1 MVYGCAP
8 RRTAQI
14 SLTRRKPGV
23 IGLAL
28 TGLAIL
34 LLLVSLTTHPPP
46 SFITATV
53 VVVVPHSP
61 PRLCRFRIVIAF
73 ELRSREAEPPRR
85 CAPWVVCSV
94 GRMQNPHMHKNAK
107 EPRKTTHMVHVTRI
121 SLLST
126 ACARRFFSEQ
136 RNVDM
141 NVGEE
146 ASAKKAGG
154 YWQRQSGNGS
164 CRALVVSS
172 SSFPSR
178 LLHIDYASAG
188 LRLIET

>member
-73 ELRSREAEPPRR
+73 ELRSCEAEPPGR
-85 CAPWVVCSV
+85 CARGWCVRLDACGIHICTKRKGTKKNNAYGLCHSQLPSLYGMRSGVFLSKKCGHECG
-94 GRMQNPHMHKNAK
+94 GRSKY
-107 EPRKTTHMVHVTRI
+107 
-121 SLLST
+121 
-126 ACARRFFSEQ
+126 EQ
-136 RNVDM
+136 
-141 NVGEE
+141 
-146 ASAKKAGG
+146 KAVLAAAG
-154 YWQRQSGNGS
+154 RNGS

-172 SSFPSR
+172 HPFHHNFLTSTMQAR
-178 LLHIDYASAG
+178 D
-188 LRLIET
+188 